1 MNENITDADSI
12 EYNSETGIYNILKY
26 SEDPEQQETYQ
37 LIDEN
42 GEIVYEVTNRESD
55 EKAYIIS
62 SLSKNMIKIARS
74 VFFYNSL
81 YTDGPAYFYN
91 LKEQK
96 QIDTSYTSI
105 YGIANH
111 EFLGKR
117 EDGIDIYD
125 EDGNKI
131 HSFDLSDYESIQYE
145 YDSSLIVVQYGE
157 TWRVYDEDGNDL
169 MGERFQDVRF
179 IGEFLELKN
188 MDGECG
194 VIDEKGNVV
203 IPFGDLYEVDY
214 DETYQGE
221 EIKAMSAVAGKL
233 YVVTEKTRDDLLN
246 LHIF

>member
-1 MNENITDADSI
+1 
-12 EYNSETGIYNILKY
+12 
-26 SEDPEQQETYQ
+26 
-37 LIDEN
+37 
-42 GEIVYEVTNRESD
+42 
-55 EKAYIIS
+55 
-62 SLSKNMIKIARS
+62 
-74 VFFYNSL
+74 
-81 YTDGPAYFYN
+81 
-91 LKEQK
+91 
-96 QIDTSYTSI
+96 
-105 YGIANH
+105 
-111 EFLGKR
+111 
-117 EDGIDIYD
+117 
-125 EDGNKI
+125 
-131 HSFDLSDYESIQYE
+131 
-145 YDSSLIVVQYGE
+145 VVQYGE

>member
-1 MNENITDADSI
+1 MCKIR
-12 EYNSETGIYNILKY
+12 YLLIY
-26 SEDPEQQETYQ
+26 S
-37 LIDEN
+37 
-42 GEIVYEVTNRESD
+42 
-55 EKAYIIS
+55 
-62 SLSKNMIKIARS
+62 
-74 VFFYNSL
+74 
-81 YTDGPAYFYN
+81 

-233 YVVTEKTRDDLLN
+233 YIVTEKTRDDLLN